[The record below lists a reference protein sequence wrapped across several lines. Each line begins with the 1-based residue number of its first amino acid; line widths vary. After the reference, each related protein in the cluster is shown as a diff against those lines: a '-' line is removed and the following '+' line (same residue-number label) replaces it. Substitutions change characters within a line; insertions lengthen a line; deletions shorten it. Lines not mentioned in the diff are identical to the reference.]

1 MTHNFQELDYYV
13 QEFLK
18 NGIEG
23 PLNWYRTRKIN
34 YEDELEMPAEVKN
47 SIKQP
52 TLFVFANRDA
62 VLKRELSFGME
73 KAIPNLTRGEVP
85 AGHWALWQTAKETNA
100 IIEEWFNG
108 VVLGGK
114 VKL

>member
-1 MTHNFQELDYYV
+1 VLQELDYYV

-18 NGIEG
+18 NGING

-34 YEDELEMPAEVKN
+34 YDDELKMPAEVKN
-47 SIKQP
+47 FVKQP
-52 TLFVFANRDA
+52 TLYIFANRDA
-62 VLKRELSFGME
+62 VLKRELSLGME
-73 KAIPNLTRGEVP
+73 KVIPNLTRGEVP
-85 AGHWALWQTAKETNA
+85 AGHWALWQTAKETNS

-114 VKL
+114 TKL